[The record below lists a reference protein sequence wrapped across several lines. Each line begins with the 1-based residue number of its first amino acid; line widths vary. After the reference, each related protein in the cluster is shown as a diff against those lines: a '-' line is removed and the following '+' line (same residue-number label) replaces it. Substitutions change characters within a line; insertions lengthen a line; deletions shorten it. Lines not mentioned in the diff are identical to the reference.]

1 MPPCNE
7 GVDWNLL
14 TKIQPISDYQL
25 EFFTNKD
32 FFSPVGQQGNN
43 RVVQPINGRKI
54 YYKGLGMDG
63 SLGSY
68 ETVDESYETID
79 NLVESESS
87 TSSTSNAVTLAA
99 SALALIASLSF

>member
-1 MPPCNE
+1 M
-7 GVDWNLL
+7 
-14 TKIQPISDYQL
+14 
-25 EFFTNKD
+25 
-32 FFSPVGQQGNN
+32 
-43 RVVQPINGRKI
+43 VQPINGRKI

-87 TSSTSNAVTLAA
+87 SSSTSDEGVAGGEMKQMRAPQAA
-99 SALALIASLSF
+99 SSLWPPQG